1 MNLLACL
8 YIATGI
14 ALITIGA
21 ITNPPVYFGMALGV
35 LGLLSYVFGVLIIR
49 GVKS

>member
-8 YIATGI
+8 FIATGI

-21 ITNPPVYFGMALGV
+21 ITNPPFYFGMTLGV
-35 LGLLSYVFGVLIIR
+35 LGLLSYVFGVFIIR
-49 GVKS
+49 EYRS